1 MFTLFLDSMAAIDKG
16 HKKLLLITSSGGAG
30 HIQAAQARADK
41 ARSDHP
47 DLKIIQKDILID
59 WMGKRCGK
67 LFVHI
72 WNLSQKN
79 GSVRMLRFLSKNIPL
94 ADTLFWPRIFY
105 KALSTMIR
113 EDIDLI
119 VDTQPLGTSAMIK
132 ALKVA
137 RYFTGKELVIEK
149 VITEL
154 PTEKVRHFFKPIK
167 GLSHSD
173 RAFLKLISPA
183 PLLCCDQTPDA
194 FWMENCG
201 FKERQVCY
209 ENFPLR
215 AAFEMYRSKLN
226 VAIRRMKIEIKAKN
240 CVEQSLISSA
250 MSLGNLEKE
259 SHLGKIRITIEP
271 TDRVATI
278 ILGSQ
283 PAEGATIE
291 YVRRFIELV
300 QKTGNQGL
308 RYLLFVFCDHP
319 SERGSGLL
327 YRVHRTLHAAKD
339 YPRHLN
345 IIPMCF
351 QDDDVIAALYYR
363 SDATFTRSGG
373 LTSMELMAVA
383 RGQIW
388 IHSEVRGTFE
398 QESLCEGMPIWERGN
413 AYYLKKKKGARFITP
428 ETFSHSCI
436 PFFMPDRSVPKGEIR
451 SV

>member
-1 MFTLFLDSMAAIDKG
+1 MAAIDKG
-16 HKKLLLITSSGGAG
+16 RKKLLLITSSGGAG
-30 HIQAAQARADK
+30 HIQAAQAKADK
-41 ARSDHP
+41 ARSDYP

-59 WMGKRCGK
+59 WVGKRCGK
-67 LFVHI
+67 LFVYI

-79 GSVRMLRFLSKNIPL
+79 GSLKMLRFLSKNIPL
-94 ADTLFWPRIFY
+94 ADRLFWPCIFY

-132 ALKVA
+132 ASKVA
-137 RYFTGKELVIEK
+137 RYFTGKKLVIEK

-154 PTEKVRHFFKPIK
+154 PTEKVLHFFKPIK
-167 GLSHSD
+167 GLSQSD
-173 RAFLKLISPA
+173 RTFLKLISHV
-183 PLLCCDQTPDA
+183 PLLCCNQTPDA

-201 FKERQVCY
+201 FREEEICY

-226 VAIRRMKIEIKAKN
+226 VAIRRMKIDIKAKN
-240 CVEQSLISSA
+240 CIEQSLISSA

-259 SHLGKIRITIEP
+259 SYLGKIRITIEP

-291 YVRRFIELV
+291 YVRHFIKLA

-308 RYLLFVFCDHP
+308 RCLLFVFCDHYL
-319 SERGSGLL
+319 ERQSSLL
-327 YRVHRTLHAAKD
+327 YRVHRTLHSAKN
-339 YPRHLN
+339 YPKHLS

-388 IHSEVRGTFE
+388 IHSETKGAFE
-398 QESLCEGMPIWERGN
+398 QERLCQGMPIWERGN
-413 AYYLKKKKGARFITP
+413 AYYLEKKKGARFITP
-428 ETFSHSCI
+428 DTFSHSCT
-436 PFFMPDRSVPKGEIR
+436 PFFMPDQTV
-451 SV
+451 